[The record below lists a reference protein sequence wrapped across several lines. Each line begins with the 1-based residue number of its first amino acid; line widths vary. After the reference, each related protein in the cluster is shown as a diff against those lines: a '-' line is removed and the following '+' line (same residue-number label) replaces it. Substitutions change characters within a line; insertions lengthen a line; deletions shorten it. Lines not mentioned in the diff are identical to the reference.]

1 MVKSTLVIIS
11 TAHLHPLEA
20 ERIDNVSYMSCS
32 SANLISTDEISC
44 NSYES
49 EAGLYCL
56 ADLARAIRSSFG
68 ADYIIFDADAEVHP
82 IFRKYDW

>member
-1 MVKSTLVIIS
+1 MVTNKLVIIS

-32 SANLISTDEISC
+32 SANLISTDEASC
-44 NSYES
+44 RNYES

-56 ADLARAIRSSFG
+56 ADLVRAIRSGFG

-82 IFRKYDW
+82 TYRKYDW